1 MEFEAHTA
9 PTTSPATP
17 PLASLPLDLLAL
29 LPLRRCGAPG

>member
-9 PTTSPATP
+9 SMSSPAVAP
-17 PLASLPLDLLAL
+17 AGLLADLLAL

>member
-9 PTTSPATP
+9 PLPAP
-17 PLASLPLDLLAL
+17 ARGLGALLLDLLAL

>member
-9 PTTSPATP
+9 SRPTPAP
-17 PLASLPLDLLAL
+17 GLGALLLDLLAL